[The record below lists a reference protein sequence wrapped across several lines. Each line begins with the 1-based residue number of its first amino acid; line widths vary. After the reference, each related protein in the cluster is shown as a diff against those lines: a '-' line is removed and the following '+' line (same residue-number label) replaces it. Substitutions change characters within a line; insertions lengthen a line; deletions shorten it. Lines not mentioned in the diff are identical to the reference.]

1 MGSLLEKAAS
11 PEVLNQAWRKLR
23 NDKAVWDQGVSRS
36 EMEPHFVYHMTKLS
50 NDLASGNYN
59 PGSVRIFP
67 VAKADGKK
75 RIISALTL
83 RDKVAQR
90 AVLMVLN
97 PIGEKLFHQ
106 DSFGYRPGR
115 SIDAAMARVNEHLC
129 CDYVWLVDADIK
141 SFFDEIPHKP
151 LLKKIK
157 KIIPDPD
164 IYALLV
170 KWLDIGAPRTG
181 ILQKRKGIPQ
191 GGVLSP
197 FFCNIYLTELDTYL
211 SRKNLPFVRFADD
224 FLVFTKTKRAA
235 RQAYACVQTG
245 LKRLDLQLH
254 PDKTRIVKSGP
265 WVTFLGRTLSPSGK
279 TRKAKPPQDSRT
291 RRPRPQRKMTAN
303 KERTRQCS

>member
-1 MGSLLEKAAS
+1 MGKLLQQAAS
-11 PEVLNQAWRKLR
+11 PENLNQAWRKFR
-23 NDKAVWDQGVSRS
+23 NDKAFWAEGISRAD
-36 EMEPHFVYHMTKLS
+36 MEPHFVYHMTKLS
-50 NDLASGNYN
+50 NELASGTYN

-90 AVLMVLN
+90 TVLSVLN

-115 SIDAAMARVNEHLC
+115 SIDLTIARVNEHLR
-129 CDYVWLVDADIK
+129 CDYIWLVDADIQ
-141 SFFDEIPHKP
+141 SFFDEIPHK
-151 LLKKIK
+151 LLFKRLKKT
-157 KIIPDPD
+157 IPDHD

-170 KWLDIGAPRTG
+170 RWLEIGSPRTG

-197 FFCNIYLTELDTYL
+197 FFCNVYLTELDNYL
-211 SRKNLPFVRFADD
+211 SKNNLPFVRFADD
-224 FLVFTKTKRAA
+224 FLVFTKTKKAAERA
-235 RQAYACVQTG
+235 YPYVQKG
-245 LKRLDLQLH
+245 LKRLDLMLH

-265 WVTFLGRTLSPSGK
+265 GVTFLGRQLSLNGK
-279 TRKAKPPQDSRT
+279 KRKPKIRHHS
-291 RRPRPQRKMTAN
+291 
-303 KERTRQCS
+303 